1 MVQKQDD
8 VKLTL
13 PLLITYGDVFY
24 PEYPTAIKIK
34 RQASLN
40 AVKTATKD
48 FNSLVF
54 VVAQKNFNAEK
65 IEIDQL
71 NAVGTIC
78 EISVGKEQK
87 NVVTATLNPLKIVDL
102 SDFYYDSENDI
113 YFANGENRTIE
124 VRNTS
129 TEIAIFKKILELID
143 QNPDI
148 FRTFP
153 KDIMDQFSKGTS
165 AERFCYAVAN
175 FLIPDYIEKQNFLE
189 IENTTDL
196 LKETFNAILKQNEL
210 RKIESELNENIRKN
224 SEKVQREYYLREK
237 MRAIKNELNDGES
250 DDDKILEQLEKNPYP
265 DYVKEKV
272 KSELNKAQMM
282 PPGSQESGLIHNY
295 ISVLMDVPWYQETE
309 DNEDLTSVKEVLDKN
324 HFGLEKVKE
333 RIIEYLAVKIMTG
346 NLKSPILCLFGPP
359 GVGKTSLA
367 KSIAEALNRKF
378 IKCSLGGIS
387 DEAEIRGH
395 RRTYVGALPGR
406 IIQGMRKAKVRNPLF
421 LLDEVDKL
429 DSTYKGDPASAM
441 LEVLDPEQNYSFND
455 NYLEE
460 PYDLSKVLFI
470 ATANSLYDIPEPL
483 RDRMELIEMNS
494 YTVLEKLA
502 IAKGHLIPKIMERN
516 NLPSDLITFHDEAI
530 LYIIE
535 HYTREA
541 GARELE
547 RKLETIVRKILV
559 EFLLKKRKCKRT
571 IDVKSVK
578 KYLGTL
584 IFESS
589 QKEKESQVGVVT
601 GLAYTSYGG
610 EILPIE
616 VNSFTGTGRLVL
628 TGSLGDVMKE
638 SCSIA
643 FDFVKS
649 NAQKYGISAEIF
661 EKIDLHIHVP
671 EGATPKDGPSAGV
684 AITLAIISCLTNKKI
699 NADIALTGEVT
710 LRGRALAIGGLRE
723 KALAALRSG
732 IKTIIVPKSNKKNV
746 EELPIEV
753 IDNLKIEYMTCVDDA
768 LKIMEVNDD

>member
-13 PLLITYGDVFY
+13 PLLVTYGDVFY
-24 PEYPTAIKIK
+24 PEYPTSIKIK

-40 AVKTATKD
+40 AVATSTKE

-54 VVAQKNFNAEK
+54 VVAQKNYNAENIDIKKLNK
-65 IEIDQL
+65 I
-71 NAVGTIC
+71 GTIC
-78 EISVGKEQK
+78 ELNIQKESKTIIS
-87 NVVTATLNPLKIVDL
+87 ASINPLKIVNL
-102 SDFYYDSENDI
+102 SDFYHDKENDI
-113 YFANGENRTIE
+113 YFATGEHRSIE
-124 VRNTS
+124 VKNTS
-129 TEIAIFKKILELID
+129 TEIAIFRKILELID

-153 KDIMDQFSKGTS
+153 KDVMDQFSKGTS
-165 AERFCYAVAN
+165 AEKFCYAVAN
-175 FLIPDYIEKQNFLE
+175 YLITDFADKQEFLE
-189 IENTTDL
+189 ISTTTDL
-196 LKETFNAILKQNEL
+196 LKATFNAILKQNEIH
-210 RKIESELNENIRKN
+210 KIESELNENIRKN

-237 MRAIKNELNDGES
+237 MRAIKNELNDGGS
-250 DDDKILEQLEKNPYP
+250 DDDKILDELEKNPYP

-272 KSELNKAQMM
+272 KTELSKAQMM
-282 PPGSQESGLIHNY
+282 PPGSQESALIHNY
-295 ISVLMDVPWYQETE
+295 INVLMDVPWYKETT

-333 RIIEYLAVKIMTG
+333 RIVEYLAVKIMTG
-346 NLKSPILCLFGPP
+346 NLKSPILCLYGPP

-406 IIQGMRKAKVRNPLF
+406 IIQGMRKAKVKNPLF

-494 YTVLEKLA
+494 YTILEKLE

-516 NLPSDLITFHDEAI
+516 NLPKDLITFHDEAI

-541 GARELE
+541 GARDLE

-559 EFLLKKRKCKRT
+559 EFLLKKRKCKRA
-571 IDVKSVK
+571 IDAKAAR

-589 QKEKESQVGVVT
+589 KKEKEAQVGVVT

-610 EILPIE
+610 EILSIE
-616 VNSFTGTGRLVL
+616 VNSFVGTGRLVL

-643 FDFVKS
+643 FDFVKA
-649 NAQKYGISAEIF
+649 NAKKYGVSAEIF
-661 EKIDLHIHVP
+661 EKLDLHIHVP

-684 AITLAIISCLTNKKI
+684 AITLGIISCLTGKKLDS
-699 NADIALTGEVT
+699 DIALTGEVT

-732 IKTIIVPKSNKKNV
+732 IKTIIVPKDNKKNV
-746 EELPIEV
+746 EELPIEI

-768 LKIMEVNDD
+768 LKLMEVKND